1 MKTYELVI
9 IGGGSAGMAA
19 ALEAKKCGIESILV
33 IERGPELGGVLLQCI
48 HNGFGI
54 KEFNEELSGPEYAQ
68 RFINQMKTSG
78 INYITNSMVL
88 KLGRDKT
95 VVYSNESDGRQTIQ
109 AKAIILAT
117 GCRERTCGSLTI
129 PGSRP
134 AGIWSAGTA
143 QRYINIDG
151 MMIGRRAFI
160 LGSGDIGLIM
170 ARRMTLEGAKV
181 LGVAEIMPYSK
192 GLPRNIMQC
201 LKDFDIP
208 LYLKHTI
215 VKIEGK
221 HRLKAVT
228 IAEVDEQFKPIANT
242 EQRFECDTLLISAG
256 LIPENT
262 LLEEAGIPLDSKTK
276 GALVDEY
283 LQTDIPG
290 IFSCGNSLHVH
301 DIVDNVTA
309 EARKAGHNA
318 AVYIKS
324 QNLAREGINAAFT
337 IQPAKALQ
345 TSLSSNTMTC
355 IVCPNGCELHIGESE
370 FGREPVILGNKCPR
384 GRQFALDE
392 LTKPVR
398 TLTTTVAIKNST
410 IRRLPVISSS
420 PLPKNKVLVVRNL
433 LEKITVDAPINVGQP
448 VLKNALNLS
457 IDIIATREAT
467 ALKNNE

>member
-19 ALEAKKCGIESILV
+19 ALEAKKCGINSILV

-68 RFINQMKTSG
+68 RFINQMKVSG
-78 INYITNSMVL
+78 ITYLTNSMVL
-88 KLGRDKT
+88 NLNRDKSVT
-95 VVYSNESDGRQTIQ
+95 YSNEVQGQQTVQ
-109 AKAIILAT
+109 AKAVILST
-117 GCRERTCGSLTI
+117 GCRERTCGSLAI
-129 PGSRP
+129 PGTRP
-134 AGIWSAGTA
+134 AGIWTAGTA
-143 QRYINIDG
+143 QRYMNIDG
-151 MMIGRRAFI
+151 MSIGRKAFI

-170 ARRMTLEGAKV
+170 ARRMTLEGSKV

-201 LKDFDIP
+201 LKDFNIP
-208 LYLKHTI
+208 LFLSHTI

-221 HRLKAVT
+221 NRLEAVT
-228 IAEVDEQFKPIANT
+228 IAKVDDQLKPIHDT
-242 EQRFECDTLLISAG
+242 EKRFECDSLLISAG

-301 DIVDNVTA
+301 DIVDNVTS
-309 EARKAGHNA
+309 EARKVGHNA
-318 AVYIKS
+318 AVYIKNH
-324 QNLAREGINAAFT
+324 NLAKEGINAAFS
-337 IQPAKALQ
+337 IQPAKTSQ
-345 TSLSSNTMTC
+345 PSLSNNSMTC
-355 IVCPNGCELHIGESE
+355 IVCPNGCELHICKSE

-392 LTKPVR
+392 LTNPTR
-398 TLTTTVAIKNST
+398 TLTTTVAIKKST
-410 IRRLPVISSS
+410 LKRLPVISSS
-420 PLPKNKVLVVRNL
+420 PLPKNKIFKVRQL
-433 LEKITVDAPINVGQP
+433 LSHITVEAPIHAGQVILHNVLDLG
-448 VLKNALNLS
+448 
-457 IDIIATREAT
+457 IDIIATRECPIFD
-467 ALKNNE
+467 KQ